1 MEELRDK
8 NGLTEAEFLAAY
20 KPGDYPRPCLTADVL
35 MLAPGKDLSALKILL
50 IRRGGHPFLG
60 SWALPGGFV
69 NPDETTYQAAG
80 RELEEETGLKNVFLD
95 QVYTFSKPGRD
106 PRGWVVSVAYMALT
120 REPALVSGLD
130 DATDAAWFDLEFTD
144 SCIHLSNGN
153 PRDEIRYNLTSE
165 TFRNGALC
173 YRNFVPQLASSAR
186 LAFDHVE
193 VIIESMKK
201 LREKLMYSNMAFCMA
216 GNEFTLPDLQAIYE
230 ILLGRSL
237 YKANFRKMI
246 AGRLERV
253 GTRGK
258 SIVGHRMSELYRL
271 KAGE

>member
-1 MEELRDK
+1 MEKLDK
-8 NGLTEAEFLAAY
+8 NGRTEAEFLAAY

-35 MLAPGKDLSALKILL
+35 VLAPGKDLSSLKMLL
-50 IRRGGHPFLG
+50 IRRGGHPYLG
-60 SWALPGGFV
+60 GWARPGGFV

-120 REPALVSGLD
+120 PAPALVSGLD
-130 DATDAAWFDLEFTD
+130 DASDAAWFDLEFTD

-173 YRNFVPQLASSAR
+173 YRNFVPELASSAR

-201 LREKLMYSNMAFCMA
+201 LREKLMYSDMAFCMA
-216 GNEFTLPDLQAIYE
+216 GTEFTLPDLQAIYE

-246 AGRLERV
+246 AGRLEAA
-253 GTRGK
+253 GARGK